1 MHHPDHYVTLR
12 YSVERACAG
21 PGCLNPLPA
30 PGRGRPARYC
40 SPACRVRAYRRR
52 RGQRG
57 AISVEV
63 DHGLTSSKGRPAGK
77 TWLVRL
83 RRGDEV
89 VIVAIGLTNATAER
103 LAERIR
109 RLVD

>member
-1 MHHPDHYVTLR
+1 
-12 YSVERACAG
+12 
-21 PGCLNPLPA
+21 
-30 PGRGRPARYC
+30 
-40 SPACRVRAYRRR
+40 VRAYRRR

-63 DHGLTSSKGRPAGK
+63 DHASTSSKGRPAGK

-89 VIVAIGLTNATAER
+89 VIVPIGLTNATAER